1 MLALVLVG
9 ALSQLADQVAQAAPA
24 KGEISVAVGGPGR
37 LGTALEELV
46 VGRLRER
53 GRVAQPPPGAA
64 DATIECTVAIR
75 GDQLVVEGRVRR
87 VDAELWRAAVGAAGG
102 DVIGRVFVQAP
113 ADAEAK
119 SLVATP
125 QAANPPTR
133 KFGGAVRT
141 IPLGDVE
148 VVALAV
154 GKDGAINALT
164 EREILTVREG
174 KPIAHAPIPLAMA
187 PLTSR
192 ALMGGIVG
200 STIGLSTR
208 VGSIP
213 VGLSPD
219 GRPLSAAV
227 DVTASALML
236 PAPWPQQ
243 RIHAAATGTVGGQWF
258 GATVDE
264 NGQLVVYRGAPGAGN
279 VHFMVPGA
287 GDAVAIWDADGD
299 GDPEVATS
307 SRVPLGENDEI
318 VVRNARGDVMR
329 KPITGTVTALA
340 ASDNALY
347 AAVRDASGK
356 TQLWIVQ

>member
-9 ALSQLADQVAQAAPA
+9 ALSQLADQVAQAAPP
-24 KGEISVAVGGPGR
+24 KGEISVAVGGQGR
-37 LGTALEELV
+37 LGAALEELV
-46 VGRLRER
+46 VGRLREH

-75 GDQLVVEGRVRR
+75 GDQVVVEGRVRR

-119 SLVATP
+119 SLLTTP
-125 QAANPPTR
+125 QTPNPPTR
-133 KFGGAVRT
+133 KFGGTMRS

-154 GKDGAINALT
+154 GKNGAISALT
-164 EREILTVREG
+164 EREVLTVREG
-174 KPIAHAPIPLAMA
+174 QPIAHAPIPLAMA

-200 STIGLSTR
+200 PTMGLSTR
-208 VGSIP
+208 VGGIP
-213 VGLSPD
+213 VGLSPE
-219 GRPLSAAV
+219 GRVLSATV
-227 DVTASALML
+227 DLATSALIL
-236 PAPWPQQ
+236 PPPWPQ
-243 RIHAAATGTVGGQWF
+243 RIRAAATGTVGGQWF
-258 GATVDE
+258 GAAVDE
-264 NGQLVVYRGAPGAGN
+264 NGRLFVYRTVPGN

-307 SRVPLGENDEI
+307 ARVALGENDEI
-318 VVRNARGDVMR
+318 IVRNARGDVMR
-329 KPITGTVTALA
+329 KPITGAVTALA
-340 ASDNALY
+340 ASENALY
-347 AAVRDASGK
+347 AAVRAPSGK
-356 TQLWIVQ
+356 TELWIVQ